1 MLFRLFCALLFMF
14 SAYIPAAANT
24 LTVILPV
31 PDDAHAVNAR
41 ILGRYLQKHHPH
53 KPEVIFRTIP
63 GAASVVAANYLYN
76 IAPRDGSTIGVFY
89 KNIPLVG
96 AIGGSNVNF
105 DPSGFT
111 WLGSTADGRKDAVLL
126 ISRKNYDG
134 TELIIGTDNVVLAD
148 PVRFIRES
156 TGWNIRQVTGYKSN
170 SEIRLAVERGEVDAI
185 VNSMIGIKTTRPQW
199 LQPDSPFKIILQ
211 FGNGRERHPEFSQV
225 PTLSEIISADK
236 QDLLK
241 IFETQFALLRPY
253 VAPPNLSAEQSAL
266 LRKMFTDAVS
276 DLEYVAEARKANI
289 DVNLIDWRE
298 AEAIVRITTSAPR
311 NLLERLR

>member
-1 MLFRLFCALLFMF
+1 MFVRVFCALLFMF
-14 SAYIPAAANT
+14 SASLASANT

-31 PDDAHAVNAR
+31 SDDAHAVNAR
-41 ILGRYLQKHHPH
+41 IVGRYFQKHHPQ
-53 KPEVIFRTIP
+53 KPEIVYRAMP

-96 AIGGSNVNF
+96 AIGGPNIQF
-105 DPSGFT
+105 DPAKFT
-111 WLGSTADGRKDAVLL
+111 WLGSTANGRKDAVLL
-126 ISRKNYDG
+126 ISRKQYDG

-199 LQPDSPFKIILQ
+199 LRSDSPFKIILQ
-211 FGNGRERHPEFSQV
+211 FGNGRDRHPEFSQV
-225 PTLSEIISADK
+225 PTLAEIIASDK
-236 QDLLK
+236 QELLK

-253 VAPPNLSAEQSAL
+253 VAPPNLSAEQAIL
-266 LRKMFTDAVS
+266 LRNMFISAVTDS
-276 DLEYVAEARKANI
+276 DYVAEAKKANI

-298 AEAIVRITTSAPR
+298 AEAIVRITASAPR
-311 NLLERLR
+311 NLLNSLR